1 MADETKTKS
10 VKERIVEISNELSIG
25 REGKNDF
32 QGFKYFK
39 PDDILRQINPLLH
52 KNRLFTKFEM
62 TFNKEKE
69 MYESKMTI
77 SDLDIREDLQR
88 GPVEVYQFDIP
99 MTHVKGAGEAQN
111 AGATMTY
118 CKRYM
123 IMNIFNIADNAV
135 DPDNEKNKPAD
146 NKKEASATDKNKTKK
161 TLEQTLLMVDAISK
175 LSVLDEWEKQLE
187 TTPAWNEVQK
197 KIIKGRL
204 DSRRE
209 QLNKPE

>member
-1 MADETKTKS
+1 MAEETKPKS
-10 VKERIVEISNELSIG
+10 IKERIVEIANELSIG

-39 PDDILRQINPLLH
+39 PDDILRQINPLLQ

-62 TFNKEKE
+62 TFNKDKE
-69 MYESKMTI
+69 MYEGKMVI
-77 SDLDIREDLQR
+77 SDLDINEEMQMS
-88 GPVEVYQFDIP
+88 GAEVYNLDIP

-135 DPDNEKNKPAD
+135 DPDNEKNKPVDAG
-146 NKKEASATDKNKTKK
+146 KETSAADKNKNKK
-161 TLEQTLLMVDAISK
+161 TLEQTLLMVDAIAN
-175 LSVLDEWEKQLE
+175 LPTLEEWARQLE
-187 TTPAWNEVQK
+187 STTAWNEVQK
-197 KIIKGRL
+197 KVIKARL
-204 DSRRE
+204 EDRRVS
-209 QLNKPE
+209 LKK

>member
-1 MADETKTKS
+1 MAEETKQKS

-39 PDDILRQINPLLH
+39 PDDILRQINPLLQ

-77 SDLDIREDLQR
+77 SDIDIREDLQR

-123 IMNIFNIADNAV
+123 IMNIFNIADNEV

-146 NKKEASATDKNKTKK
+146 NKKETSAADKSKNKK
-161 TLEQTLLMVDAISK
+161 TLEQTLLMVDAIQN
-175 LSVLDEWEKQLE
+175 LPTLEEWARQLE
-187 TTPAWNEVQK
+187 TTEAWNEVQK
-197 KIIKGRL
+197 KVIRARL
-204 DSRRE
+204 EDRRIM
-209 QLNKPE
+209 LKK

>member
-1 MADETKTKS
+1 MAEETKKT

-39 PDDILRQINPLLH
+39 PDDILRQINPLLQ

-62 TFNKEKE
+62 TFNKNIE
-69 MYESKMTI
+69 MYTGTMNI
-77 SDLDIREDLQR
+77 FDLDSAL
-88 GPVEVYQFDIP
+88 VEEYILDIP

-123 IMNIFNIADNAV
+123 IMNIFNIADNAA
-135 DPDNEKNKPAD
+135 DPDNEKNKPVD
-146 NKKEASATDKNKTKK
+146 EKKTGAEKNQTKK
-161 TLEQTLLMVDAISK
+161 TLEQTLLMIDVIATEKAID
-175 LSVLDEWEKQLE
+175 VWEQQLE
-187 TTPAWNEVQK
+187 KTDAWTEVQK
-197 KIIKGRL
+197 RVIKGRL
-204 DSRRE
+204 DARRVE
-209 QLNKPE
+209 LKK